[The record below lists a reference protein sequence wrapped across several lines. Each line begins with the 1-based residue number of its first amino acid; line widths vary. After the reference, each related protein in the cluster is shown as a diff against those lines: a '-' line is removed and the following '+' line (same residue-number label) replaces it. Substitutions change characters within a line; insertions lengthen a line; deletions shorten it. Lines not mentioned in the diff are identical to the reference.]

1 MIMRSKISQILF
13 VLIVVILLISCSWTE
28 GFLTR
33 KPTETPEVILPT
45 STPTPLPT
53 PTITPAP
60 EPGVR
65 IEVGEQALAYGQ
77 WEEAINIFAQA
88 YETNSDAE
96 IKSAALLGL
105 GRAFA
110 ANDQLEQ
117 AKEILKSAILDYQ
130 DSPHK
135 AALYFTYAMVLE
147 ENSEYEE
154 AILFYQQY
162 LSIRPNVIDSY
173 TYEKIADLY
182 VDIGEYNLAIQNYI
196 SAKQAPR
203 LEDTLSI
210 DEKIG
215 KTYWYQHDL
224 DTALIV
230 FQDVLARTDNDH
242 EKAKMLYYIGDIY
255 IQLNKLESG
264 YQSYSSAVTNYP
276 TSYDSYLALV
286 NLVDNDIEVDE
297 FSRGV
302 VNYFA
307 GQKHHALEAFNRYL
321 EQNPDERES
330 EVHWYKALI
339 FKSFGDSYSAI
350 SEFKLISEEYPD
362 SDRVADAYD
371 LMVDVY
377 WIQLEDYKSAIRLYE
392 EYIELYPFDSNSPQ
406 FLFYAGR
413 IAERFDDLFRAAK
426 LWERLGYEYPS
437 SDLAFDG
444 FFQSGIAFYRLKNY
458 KQAMDMFS
466 NAVFVDEGPEDESQA
481 YFWIAKTYEAQ
492 ELEEQA
498 QQAYQTA
505 ADLDPTGYYSERAAD
520 VLAGVDFFDAPDLVN
535 TDINY
540 IAEQAEAQAWIRFTF
555 QVPDDVDFDDLTP
568 LLVDD
573 RFVRGTEFWSLGLSE
588 EALIEFDSLQRAV
601 SDDAVRSYILGK
613 YLIDNRIYRQGIFA
627 VRRVLDLAGL
637 DDAGTFSAPI
647 YFNRL
652 RFGLY
657 YPELVFPAAEDTIFH
672 PLYIYS
678 VIRQESL
685 FESSITSSAAAKGLM
700 QLTKIAWQ
708 EVNYK
713 GVLDENYEE
722 GDLYRPEINILYG
735 TNYLSISR
743 FTLGGEV
750 YALASY
756 NAGPGATYIWTE
768 LANGDK
774 DLFVEVTRFDETRNY
789 VRWIYEQFAIYR
801 DLYTDFSRDN

>member
-1 MIMRSKISQILF
+1 M
-13 VLIVVILLISCSWTE
+13 SCTWTE
-28 GFLTR
+28 GILSL

-53 PTITPAP
+53 PTITPSP

-65 IEVGEQALAYGQ
+65 IEEGEQALAYGQ
-77 WEEAINIFAQA
+77 WDDAINIFAQA
-88 YETNSDAE
+88 YETNSDSE

-110 ANDQLEQ
+110 ANDQLDQ

-135 AALYFTYAMVLE
+135 ADLYFTYAMVLE

-173 TYEKIADLY
+173 TYENIADLY
-182 VDIGEYNLAIQNYI
+182 FETGQYNLAIQNYI

-203 LEDTLSI
+203 LEDTLDI
-210 DEKIG
+210 DVKIG
-215 KTYWYQHDL
+215 RTYWFNHDL

-230 FQDVLARTDNDH
+230 FQDVMARTENDH
-242 EKAKMLYYIGDIY
+242 VKAQMLNYIGEIY
-255 IQLNKLESG
+255 IQLDKSEAG
-264 YQSYSSAVTNYP
+264 YQSYLTAVENYP
-276 TSYDSYLALV
+276 TSYDSYFALV
-286 NLVDNDIEVDE
+286 KLVENDIEVDE
-297 FSRGV
+297 FSRGI

-307 GQKHHALEAFNRYL
+307 GQNFPALEAFNRYL
-321 EQNPDERES
+321 EQNPDEHEGD
-330 EVHWYKALI
+330 VHWYKAQI
-339 FKSFGDSYSAI
+339 FTSLGDPYSAI
-350 SEFKLISEEYPD
+350 SEFKLIINEYPD

-371 LMVDVY
+371 LMVDIY
-377 WIQLEDYKSAIRLYE
+377 WLQLEDYKSAIRLYE
-392 EYIELYPFDSNSPQ
+392 EYIDLYPFDSNCPQ

-426 LWERLGYEYPS
+426 LWERLGQEYPV

-458 KQAMDMFS
+458 RQAMDMFS
-466 NAVFVDEGPEDESQA
+466 NSVFVDNGPEDESQA

-492 ELEEQA
+492 GLEEQA

-505 ADLDPTGYYSERAAD
+505 MGLDPTGYYSERAAD
-520 VLAGVDFFDAPDLVN
+520 VLAGVDFFEAPDLVN

-540 IAEQAEAQAWIRFTF
+540 TAERAEAQAWIRFVFT
-555 QVPDDVDFDDLTP
+555 VSDDVDFDDLTP

-573 RFVRGTEFWSLGLSE
+573 RFVRGAEFWSLGLSE

-627 VRRVLDLAGL
+627 IRRVLDLAGL
-637 DDAGTFSAPI
+637 DDAGTISSAPI

-657 YPELVFPAAEDTIFH
+657 FPELVFPAAEDTIFH

-700 QLTKIAWQ
+700 QMTKIAWQ
-708 EVNYK
+708 EVNNK

-735 TNYLSISR
+735 TNFLSISR
-743 FTLGGEV
+743 YTFGGKV

-756 NAGPGATYIWTE
+756 HAGPGATFIWSE
-768 LANGDK
+768 LAKGDK
-774 DLFVEVTRFDETRNY
+774 DLFIEVTRFEDTRNY
-789 VRWIYEQFAIYR
+789 IRWIYEQFAIYR
-801 DLYTDFSRDN
+801 DLYTDFPQDN